1 MRIAPASDLEEVRE
15 IMREYATS
23 TGLDLEF
30 QGFEAELASL
40 ETFYEA
46 IFVAR
51 CHPEQSEGPS
61 PAHRGRSFAVSA
73 AQDDTLAGCVAL
85 RDLGDGICEM
95 KRLYVRPSY
104 RGHDLGRK
112 LALRVI
118 DEARQR
124 GYRAMRLDTLPSM
137 QQAMS
142 LYESLGFRDI
152 EPYRFNP
159 IEGSRFMELKLRA

>member
-1 MRIAPASDLEEVRE
+1 M
-15 IMREYATS
+15 
-23 TGLDLEF
+23 
-30 QGFEAELASL
+30 
-40 ETFYEA
+40 
-46 IFVAR
+46 
-51 CHPEQSEGPS
+51 CHPERSEGPS
-61 PAHRGRSFAVSA
+61 GVRRRRSFAVSA

-104 RGHDLGRK
+104 RGRDLGRK